1 MRVVLAEDSV
11 LFRQGL
17 ARLLADVGITVAAE
31 TGDAAALPALI
42 AADPPDV
49 LIADVRMP
57 PGHGADGLDAARL
70 VRERH
75 PDVGVLVLSHH
86 IEAHH
91 AIGLLGDDARGVG
104 YLLKDRVSDVAE
116 LTDALHRVNAGAAV
130 IDPEVVIRLVGGR
143 NGGRGGALG
152 RLSERERQVLALMA
166 EGRSNQAIGR
176 RLHLSPKTVESH
188 VRGIFERL
196 GLPVAADDHRRV
208 LAVLTYLRS

>member
-31 TGDAAALPALI
+31 TGDAATLPALI

-91 AIGLLGDDARGVG
+91 AIGLLRDDARGVG

-130 IDPEVVIRLVGGR
+130 IDPEVVVRLVGR
-143 NGGRGGALG
+143 PPKGGALG

>member
-17 ARLLADVGITVAAE
+17 ARLLTDVGITVAAE

-104 YLLKDRVSDVAE
+104 YLLKDRVSDVTE

-130 IDPEVVIRLVGGR
+130 IDPEVVVRLVGR
-143 NGGRGGALG
+143 PPKGGALG
-152 RLSERERQVLALMA
+152 RLSERERQVLGLMA
-166 EGRSNQAIGR
+166 EGRSNQAIGH

>member
-17 ARLLADVGITVAAE
+17 ARLLADVGIAVIAE

-57 PGHGADGLDAARL
+57 PGDGADGLAAARL

-75 PDVGVLVLSHH
+75 PGVGVLVLSHH

-91 AIGLLGDDARGVG
+91 AVGLLGGDARGVG

-116 LTDALHRVNAGAAV
+116 LTDALHRVHAGAAV
-130 IDPEVVIRLVGGR
+130 IDPEVVVRLVGR
-143 NGGRGGALG
+143 PDGAVG

-188 VRGIFERL
+188 VRAIFERL